1 LLTPY
6 FFPTLTGLYVSR
18 FLTGTTFIF
27 FMVSLQNLAASVGGP
42 EKRTANLTTFSLG
55 QAIAGLLGP
64 VIVGVAIDHTGHENS
79 YLLLGGL
86 AFLPLLTLGVFRK
99 HVPGAPKKKKEKDAD
114 ARLSDLAR
122 IPQLRT
128 ALMGGA
134 MVFAAADLLNFY
146 IPIYGHSIGLSASMI
161 GIIIGAHSAAAF
173 VVRLVMPKLLKL
185 ATEAQLMNY
194 CLLASGAIYFLLDP
208 CRHLVSARVVAGLR
222 QSAVDDPDLRLVTPG
237 THRRGPGTAHVAQQ
251 SHPDRRA
258 VALRLPRQH
267 AGADGRLLEQR
278 SPAPCRRPHRR
289 QIHRQGLQPRVVTQ
303 GWSQGCN
310 PGLEAKG
317 ELLTEV
323 VDQSAVMHP
332 CCGIQC
338 VRANIVGTDEMP
350 DLRASLDERIGDEA
364 AVTMLRHRLGTHEA
378 DPARL
383 PQSDQ
388 TIECCAEAGCA
399 HVIGE
404 TPECRIRQADV
415 G

>member
-1 LLTPY
+1 MSIYLITALNLINGMSLRGSRVLLSLFAIKLGASAFEIGLLIAISSLMQLLLGVTAGQASDRFGFRVPMILGSIGGTIALLTPY

-161 GIIIGAHSAAAF
+161 GVIIGAHSAAAF

-194 CLLASGAIYFLLDP
+194 CLLASGAIYFLFPLFEQP
-208 CRHLVSARVVAGLR
+208 WILAGISFLLGLSLGCGNPLSMILIYASSPQGRTGEALGLR
-222 QSAVDDPDLRLVTPG
+222 MSLNKVIQIGVPLLFGYLGSMLGLMAVFWSNGLLLLAAARIG
-237 THRRGPGTAHVAQQ
+237 AKSTAKD
-251 SHPDRRA
+251 S
-258 VALRLPRQH
+258 
-267 AGADGRLLEQR
+267 
-278 SPAPCRRPHRR
+278 
-289 QIHRQGLQPRVVTQ
+289 
-303 GWSQGCN
+303 N
-310 PGLEAKG
+310 PG
-317 ELLTEV
+317 
-323 VDQSAVMHP
+323 S
-332 CCGIQC
+332 
-338 VRANIVGTDEMP
+338 
-350 DLRASLDERIGDEA
+350 
-364 AVTMLRHRLGTHEA
+364 
-378 DPARL
+378 
-383 PQSDQ
+383 
-388 TIECCAEAGCA
+388 
-399 HVIGE
+399 
-404 TPECRIRQADV
+404 
-415 G
+415 